1 MQRLIAEVEAKMKAN
16 KSKKVV
22 EEDDYEVLNSS
33 EINFANSQNLS
44 IPGLDRMDSVKVD
57 LTESL
62 EQTTTFIKSLF
73 A

>member
-1 MQRLIAEVEAKMKAN
+1 MSHKYILLNPHRYQLGKHDKDIF
-16 KSKKVV
+16 KKEYYESLGYDVFIIW
-22 EEDDYEVLNSS
+22 EE
-33 EINFANSQNLS
+33 
-44 IPGLDRMDSVKVD
+44 D